1 MGSHLHDDYWLGK
14 TAVGLGPLGGR
25 AAGHLVDV
33 AGSCTHAGDSFA
45 GDFLAGQ
52 NLALAGQN
60 LVLAVQN
67 LVLAVQNLV
76 LSSVDREAVCLAHGG
91 YVHQCVDAGNQGS
104 DSLEPVGTGWNEG
117 AGIHVPKVF

>member
-1 MGSHLHDDYWLGK
+1 MHDDYWLGE

-25 AAGHLVDV
+25 AAGHLGDV
-33 AGSCTHAGDSFA
+33 AGSRTHAGDSFA

-52 NLALAGQN
+52 NLALAG
-60 LVLAVQN
+60 QN